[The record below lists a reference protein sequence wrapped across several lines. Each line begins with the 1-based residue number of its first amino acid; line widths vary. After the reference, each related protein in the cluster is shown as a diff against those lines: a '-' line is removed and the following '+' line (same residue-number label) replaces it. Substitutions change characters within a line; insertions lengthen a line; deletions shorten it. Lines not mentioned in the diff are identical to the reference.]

1 MLLLGPQVRFNRC
14 LFLFPL
20 FATCV
25 AFRLVT
31 SGGTILVS
39 HGNFLFVIQG
49 YLLSRRPQN
58 YVAK

>member
-1 MLLLGPQVRFNRC
+1 VRFNRC